1 MAAAL
6 RGASSPEV
14 FAANYLTH
22 GKGDLVK
29 RLMAV
34 HAALRGVPQDALK
47 LPPGLDN
54 VAASLLDELV
64 VRSKN
69 KEVQQLGAL
78 ALCEVLRL
86 YAPEAPYTP
95 EQVRARRRAHGGAAA
110 VASSLFRAHARARL
124 TRRLTLRLPPLSCAR
139 ARALARACSRLLAL
153 PALPAPP
160 PLARSTWRAST

>member
-1 MAAAL
+1 M
-6 RGASSPEV
+6 
-14 FAANYLTH
+14 
-22 GKGDLVK
+22 
-29 RLMAV
+29 
-34 HAALRGVPQDALK
+34 PQDALK

-95 EQVRARRRAHGGAAA
+95 EQVRVRRRAHGGARTAE
-110 VASSLFRAHARARL
+110 
-124 TRRLTLRLPPLSCAR
+124 RRPPLPLSSALT
-139 ARALARACSRLLAL
+139 RALASRGA
-153 PALPAPP
+153 
-160 PLARSTWRAST
+160 

>member
-1 MAAAL
+1 MAAL
-6 RGASSPEV
+6 VRASSSSEV

-95 EQVRARRRAHGGAAA
+95 EQVRVRRRRTTAA
-110 VASSLFRAHARARL
+110 VADAFLVRAITRACSA
-124 TRRLTLRLPPLSCAR
+124 RRLSRCLPRSPVR
-139 ARALARACSRLLAL
+139 ARALPLAHAAPAP
-153 PALPAPP
+153 PALP
-160 PLARSTWRAST
+160 LANSTWRAST

>member
-95 EQVRARRRAHGGAAA
+95 EQVRARRRAHGERRP
-110 VASSLFRAHARARL
+110 SL
-124 TRRLTLRLPPLSCAR
+124 PLSFALT
-139 ARALARACSRLLAL
+139 RALASRGA
-153 PALPAPP
+153 
-160 PLARSTWRAST
+160 

>member
-1 MAAAL
+1 MAAL
-6 RGASSPEV
+6 VRASSSSEV

-95 EQVRARRRAHGGAAA
+95 EQVRART
-110 VASSLFRAHARARL
+110 ARAR
-124 TRRLTLRLPPLSCAR
+124 RRARRSGGRRSLSFSRSRARSPHAAPDASPPPALLR
-139 ARALARACSRLLAL
+139 ARAHLLAL
-153 PALPAPP
+153 PASPSPP
-160 PLARSTWRAST
+160 PLAHSTLRAST